1 MLKREYRSVQKVTDK
16 KSDINSYQFEENTS
30 TLTARIEA
38 HRKYAKLEINDWI
51 LEIINLQSEEKVLD
65 IGCGT
70 GKQIIPYKKRVG
82 EKGRAVGTDIS
93 EELIEDARKIAQ
105 EAGLEIEFLVHD
117 ANNSF
122 NFPDNTFDAISCCF
136 AIYYLRDIEKALLEL
151 KRMLKP
157 GGRIFLAGP
166 TPENAKLLHTLHK
179 KVTKKPLPYMPGV
192 SRFMNE
198 ILSMV
203 KKHFQKIKVD
213 RLQNPMHFQDVDS
226 FLDYY
231 ISTGLFIN
239 SSNDD
244 KEKGRYKEDI
254 KKEVQKIIQKKGY
267 VEIMKEIGGIL
278 GFKSQ

>member
-1 MLKREYRSVQKVTDK
+1 MTDK
-16 KSDINSYQFEENTS
+16 NKDISSYEFEENTS

-38 HRKYAKLEINDWI
+38 HKKYAKLEINDWI
-51 LEIINLQSEEKVLD
+51 LEVINLQPGEKVLD

-70 GKQIIPYKKRVG
+70 GKQIIPYKRKVG
-82 EKGRAVGTDIS
+82 EKGIAIGTDVS
-93 EELIEDARKIAQ
+93 EELVDEARRAAKA
-105 EAGLEIEFLVHD
+105 ANLEIQFLVHD
-117 ANNSF
+117 ANNPF
-122 NFPDNTFDAISCCF
+122 AFPDNSIDAVSCCF
-136 AIYYLRDIEKALLEL
+136 AIYYLKDVEKSLLEM

-179 KVTKKPLPYMPGV
+179 KITKKPLPYMPGV
-192 SRFMNE
+192 SRFMSE

-203 KKHFQKIKVD
+203 KKHFKRVKVD
-213 RLQNPMHFQDVDS
+213 RLRNPMHFNDVDS

-239 SSNDD
+239 SSQDEA
-244 KEKGRYKEDI
+244 EKSRYKEEM
-254 KKEVQKIIQKKGY
+254 KKEVHQIIQKKGS
-267 VEIMKEIGGIL
+267 VEIMKEVGGIL